1 MSFYSI
7 SSGLLVSLGKAVLGI
22 ETKAYMSGYKFYM
35 CQTSRVQTGICLQ
48 SIVICINRCLRVDVT
63 NQRHLFYIFSSI
75 FFSTHICQNNSEQHA
90 LQTAS
95 NFFREIT
102 LEAKVIN

>member
-63 NQRHLFYIFSSI
+63 NQRHLFYISAA
-75 FFSTHICQNNSEQHA
+75 FFFLPTYVKTILNSM
-90 LQTAS
+90 LYKLLVIS
-95 NFFREIT
+95 
-102 LEAKVIN
+102 LEK